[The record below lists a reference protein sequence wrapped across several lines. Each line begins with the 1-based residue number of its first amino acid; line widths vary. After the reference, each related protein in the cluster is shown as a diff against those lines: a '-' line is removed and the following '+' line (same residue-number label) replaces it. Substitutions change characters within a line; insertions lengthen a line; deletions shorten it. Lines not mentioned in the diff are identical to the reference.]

1 MLEQFGMM
9 PVFPRNDI
17 FCTKMPIYPRL
28 RRSPDRATAIFT
40 AQEEGRHD
48 GRERRWHRRGADYLC
63 IENSFE
69 LVQTAMQA
77 CAQAGVSTDK
87 VIVLEI
93 HHKNVPT
100 IDLVDLPG
108 MTIDEDDNRSAD
120 VEKIIH
126 EQLAEDAEG
135 GHLFYVA
142 VVPTTDRQNGSLAL
156 KFEEGQPQATSASAC
171 TRRSTRCG

>member
-1 MLEQFGMM
+1 
-9 PVFPRNDI
+9 
-17 FCTKMPIYPRL
+17 
-28 RRSPDRATAIFT
+28 
-40 AQEEGRHD
+40 
-48 GRERRWHRRGADYLC
+48 
-63 IENSFE
+63 
-69 LVQTAMQA
+69 MQA

-87 VIVLEI
+87 VIVPEI

-135 GHLFYVA
+135 GRCSTWPSSRLTA
-142 VVPTTDRQNGSLAL
+142 RTG
-156 KFEEGQPQATSASAC
+156 
-171 TRRSTRCG
+171 RSR